1 MSDPANLLG
10 ALALAIADAQA
21 RGMGEDLPEAALA
34 LLNTLHVAPGC
45 SIAAL
50 AAVTGRSHSVTV
62 RTVEALQAQGYIAR
76 RPGPDRRT
84 ASLVLT
90 AAGAARRT
98 ALQSGR
104 TAAIASALAP
114 LDPAE
119 RATLAALAGR
129 MLAALT
135 GSRATGDRICRL
147 CDEDACGPGCPV
159 EARCTELEGPR
170 P

>member
-10 ALALAIADAQA
+10 ALALAIADAQT
-21 RGMGEDLPEAALA
+21 RGMGEDLSEAALA
-34 LLNTLHVAPGC
+34 VLNTLHVAPGC
-45 SIAAL
+45 SIATL

-62 RTVEALQAQGYIAR
+62 RTVEALQAAGYIAR

-90 AAGAARRT
+90 GAGSARRG

-104 TAAIASALAP
+104 SAAIARALAP

-119 RATLAALAGR
+119 RTALAALAGR

-135 GSRATGDRICRL
+135 GSRAEGDRICRL
-147 CDEDACGPGCPV
+147 CDEDACGPDCPV
-159 EARCTELEGPR
+159 EARSTEIEGPR